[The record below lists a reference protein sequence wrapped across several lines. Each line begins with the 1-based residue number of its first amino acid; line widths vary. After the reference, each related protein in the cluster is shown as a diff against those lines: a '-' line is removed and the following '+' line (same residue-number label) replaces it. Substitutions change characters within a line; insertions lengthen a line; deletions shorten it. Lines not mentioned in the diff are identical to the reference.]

1 MYISDM
7 LCRLNWPG
15 NTRTWNFLGII
26 HILNLSLKRQEKKNT
41 LPILLDYI
49 LRCSVAQ
56 LICVLQRE
64 VLKSRNKDVVDL
76 FENGIGI
83 HHAGMLRAD
92 RGLTE
97 RLFSDGLLK
106 VSCPLVMLI
115 FLPHFI

>member
-1 MYISDM
+1 MQVELARKYEDLELFRNYSH
-7 LCRLNWPG
+7 PQ
-15 NTRTWNFLGII
+15 FE
-26 HILNLSLKRQEKKNT
+26 LKKARKKNT

-64 VLKSRNKDVVDL
+64 VLKSRNKEVVDL